1 MLEICNLR
9 AGTGGIEILNGLNL
23 SVKAGEV
30 HAIMGPNGSGKSTLA
45 YVLAGHPNY
54 NVTSGEI
61 IFQGSDIS
69 GILPEK
75 RAQEGLFLSFQH
87 PPEIS
92 GVRLNEFLRAGSN
105 AILRSKKSE
114 ELDVLKF
121 DKLLKKK
128 MSQLDVNPDFAKRS
142 VNEGFS
148 GGERKRNEILQMAIM
163 EPQLAILDEPDSG
176 LDVDA
181 VRQVA
186 DGINQLRDPDRAIIL
201 ITHYQRILNYVIPDV
216 VHVLI
221 DGLLVKTGGKD
232 LAKEVEA
239 DGYDKLQESVASI
252 RARD

>member
-1 MLEICNLR
+1 MLEIRNLR

-23 SVKAGEV
+23 HVKAGEV

-45 YVLAGHPNY
+45 YVLAGHPKY
-54 NVTSGEI
+54 KITSGEV
-61 IFQGSDIS
+61 IFQGKDI
-69 GILPEK
+69 GDVLPEN
-75 RAQEGLFLSFQH
+75 RAKAGLFLSFQH
-87 PPEIS
+87 PPEIP

-105 AILRSKKSE
+105 AIRGSKKLE

-121 DKLLKKK
+121 DRLLKKK
-128 MSQLDVNPDFAKRS
+128 MRELDVSPDLAKRS

-186 DGINQLRDPDRAIIL
+186 DGINQLRDPNRAMIL
-201 ITHYQRILNYVIPDV
+201 ITHYQRILNFLEPDR
-216 VHVLI
+216 VHVLL
-221 DGLLVKTGGKD
+221 DGRIVSSGDITLAHDLEKKGYSWLREKTSS
-232 LAKEVEA
+232 E
-239 DGYDKLQESVASI
+239 
-252 RARD
+252 